1 MYARIRKISHLEEN
15 CMKHTLERIVLTLFI
30 IWLYG
35 WVWMYLENMIYGAIE
50 NRLVDNIMMLLFIPF
65 IFIATDKLIN

>member
-1 MYARIRKISHLEEN
+1 MKRI
-15 CMKHTLERIVLTLFI
+15 LERIVLTLFI

-35 WVWMYLENMIYGAIE
+35 WVWMCLENMFYGSIE
-50 NRLVDNIMMLLFIPF
+50 NRLVDNIMMILFIPF

>member
-1 MYARIRKISHLEEN
+1 
-15 CMKHTLERIVLTLFI
+15 MKHTLERIVLTLFI

-65 IFIATDKLIN
+65 IFIATDRLIN

>member
-1 MYARIRKISHLEEN
+1 
-15 CMKHTLERIVLTLFI
+15 MKRNLERIVLTLFI

-50 NRLVDNIMMLLFIPF
+50 NRPVDNIMMILFTPF
-65 IFIATDKLIN
+65 IFIATDKLID

>member
-1 MYARIRKISHLEEN
+1 
-15 CMKHTLERIVLTLFI
+15 MKHTLERIVLTLFI
-30 IWLYG
+30 ILLYG

-50 NRLVDNIMMLLFIPF
+50 NRLVDNIMMILFIPF

>member
-1 MYARIRKISHLEEN
+1 
-15 CMKHTLERIVLTLFI
+15 MKHTLERIVLTLFI

>member
-1 MYARIRKISHLEEN
+1 MKRI
-15 CMKHTLERIVLTLFI
+15 LERIVLTLFI
-30 IWLYG
+30 ILLYG

-50 NRLVDNIMMLLFIPF
+50 NRLVDNIMMILFVPF

>member
-1 MYARIRKISHLEEN
+1 MKRI
-15 CMKHTLERIVLTLFI
+15 LERIVLTMFI